1 MYARSKPLAV
11 GILGYEIPLN
21 PKALARGAVVE
32 FRSMPIA
39 LRAWLGLLLGV
50 LAIFTVAS
58 LVALPPGWEVF
69 GTSPSFEWGLLIIGY
84 VFFAIM
90 TSGLCLAASLGT
102 VFGIKRFRPF
112 EKRHA
117 ILALLSLTT
126 AFIIIAL
133 DLHYP
138 IRMVLGAVFVPSP
151 SSPMWWM
158 GVFYGLYLV
167 VLLLE
172 VWTLFTPHPKIHL
185 IACTACAIT
194 AVFAPTTLGVVFGY
208 IGAKGFWTG
217 IWTPIQMVATAV
229 LLGTAILGI
238 VFYLVD
244 RLKLDDWERAA
255 PIALPSVRLLM
266 VIAIAV
272 STALLIRQVVAGLEG
287 GLPGLREATLA
298 WIAGPLAVGFW
309 ARFLVGLVIPA
320 ILLLLP
326 VARRPGVIFG
336 VAIMI
341 LVGVFLDRYL
351 FVVAGQIY
359 PMTSLSG
366 TVAQPYA
373 EYTPSWVE
381 IAIMVGGGAF
391 MAFMYTLA
399 ERYLDMGHSGKHMFW
414 PWPWIKDQDMD
425 DVHEHGHF
433 HEHEHEHKHAEAEE
447 TPALEPAAA
456 AAAAVITTPA
466 AATAPGSTAAPASG
480 SAAATTP
487 GSAAATTP
495 GSAAAIAGADR

>member
-1 MYARSKPLAV
+1 MYARSRPLTL
-11 GILGYEIPLN
+11 GILGYEIPLG
-21 PKALARGAVVE
+21 PKAMVRGVIGE
-32 FRSMPIA
+32 IRSMPMA
-39 LRAWLGLLLGV
+39 LRIWLAILLGT
-50 LAIFTVAS
+50 LALFSVAS

-69 GTSPSFEWGLLIIGY
+69 GTSPSFEWGLLIVGY

-90 TSGLCLAASLGT
+90 TSGLCLSASLGT

-126 AFIIIAL
+126 AFIVIAL

-138 IRMVLGAVFVPSP
+138 IRMVFGAVFVPSP

-167 VLLLE
+167 VLLVE
-172 VWTLFTPHPKIHL
+172 VWTLFTDHPKIHL
-185 IACTACAIT
+185 IACTGCAIV
-194 AVFAPTTLGVVFGY
+194 AVFAPATLGVVFGAL
-208 IGAKGFWTG
+208 GAKAFWAG

-229 LLGTAILGI
+229 LLGTSILGI
-238 VFYLVD
+238 VFFLVD

-266 VIAIAV
+266 VIALSVA
-272 STALLIRQVVAGLEG
+272 TALLVRQVVAGLEG
-287 GLPGLREATLA
+287 DVRGLREATLA
-298 WIAGPLAVGFW
+298 WIAGPLATGFW
-309 ARFLVGLVIPA
+309 ARALIGLVIPMV
-320 ILLLLP
+320 LLLLP
-326 VARRPGVIFG
+326 VARKPWVIFG

-351 FVVAGQIY
+351 FVAAGQIY

-373 EYTPSWVE
+373 EYAPTWVE
-381 IAIMVGGGAF
+381 ILIMVGGLAF

-425 DVHEHGHF
+425 DVHEHGHY
-433 HEHEHEHKHAEAEE
+433 HEHEHEKEHEHGDAGEA
-447 TPALEPAAA
+447 PVLDPAAA
-456 AAAAVITTPA
+456 VGSGPAAAV
-466 AATAPGSTAAPASG
+466 ASG
-480 SAAATTP
+480 PVAAVASGP
-487 GSAAATTP
+487 VAAV
-495 GSAAAIAGADR
+495 GLAGADR